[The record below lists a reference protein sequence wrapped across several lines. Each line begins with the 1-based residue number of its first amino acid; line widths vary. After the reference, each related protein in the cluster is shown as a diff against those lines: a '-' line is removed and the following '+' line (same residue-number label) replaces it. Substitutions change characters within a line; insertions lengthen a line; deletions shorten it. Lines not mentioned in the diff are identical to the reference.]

1 MPIVHDD
8 CPVPLHVHRPSRMLF
23 KLFLLKAQTAS
34 YVFSFFRTRITTC
47 FSDRVETGPD
57 FVPVIPHVVAHS
69 RRYVAYTN
77 TDQDV
82 IETVLDVDRA
92 WIAAVDNY
100 GYGPEMTRGK
110 YGKACFPL
118 HEHG

>member
-1 MPIVHDD
+1 M
-8 CPVPLHVHRPSRMLF
+8 
-23 KLFLLKAQTAS
+23 
-34 YVFSFFRTRITTC
+34 
-47 FSDRVETGPD
+47 
-57 FVPVIPHVVAHS
+57 
-69 RRYVAYTN
+69 AYTN